1 LHIQREQ
8 ENSLLAA
15 SKAVTQKGEDMFRL
29 LGTAMICCAALCL
42 VPQLTFAQAA
52 VQATEPKLT
61 VEQMKTFLLN
71 AKVIKEKQT
80 SKGVTAPS
88 RLTMTDG
95 VLTHDAGFQTIDESK
110 AKMEFDRGGTEMN
123 FRDSYKYNIAAYEL
137 ACLVG
142 LGHMMPVTVERK
154 LEGKT
159 GSLTWWLKV
168 QMDEVDRMKKKIT
181 PPYPDSWNAQ
191 MHRIRVFTQLVFD
204 TDRNLTNLLISPD
217 WDLYMIDFSRAFRLH
232 HQLKN
237 EKDLVKCDRTLL
249 EMLRKLEATQVEQRT
264 KQYLNK
270 SEIKAILMRRD
281 KIVAHFEKLM
291 AQKGEKEVLY

>member
-1 LHIQREQ
+1 
-8 ENSLLAA
+8 
-15 SKAVTQKGEDMFRL
+15 MFRL
-29 LGTAMICCAALCL
+29 LFTAMICGVFLCSL
-42 VPQLTFAQAA
+42 VPMQVAEAQ
-52 VQATEPKLT
+52 TTPEETKLT
-61 VEQMKTFLLN
+61 VEQMKVFLLN

-95 VLTHDAGFQTIDESK
+95 VLTHDAAFQTIDETK
-110 AKMEFDRGGTEMN
+110 TKMEFAAGGTEMN

-137 ACLVG
+137 ACLLG

-154 LEGKT
+154 LAGRT

-168 QMDEVDRMKKKIT
+168 QMDEVERMKQKIN
-181 PPYPDSWNAQ
+181 PPYPESWNAQ

-204 TDRNLTNLLISPD
+204 TDRNLTNLLISPE
-217 WDLYMIDFSRAFRLH
+217 WNLYMIDFSRAFRIH
-232 HQLKN
+232 HDLKN
-237 EKDLVKCDRTLL
+237 PKDLVKCDRALW
-249 EMLRKLEATQVEQRT
+249 EQLRKLDATQVEQHT

-270 SEIKAILMRRD
+270 SEIKAIMMRRD
-281 KIVAHFEKLM
+281 KIVAHFEKLV

>member
-1 LHIQREQ
+1 
-8 ENSLLAA
+8 
-15 SKAVTQKGEDMFRL
+15 MFRL
-29 LGTAMICCAALCL
+29 LFTVMICGVILCSL
-42 VPQLTFAQAA
+42 ASQQVAMAQAQPQIA
-52 VQATEPKLT
+52 PAEAQLT
-61 VEQMKTFLLN
+61 VEQMKAFLLH

-88 RLTMTDG
+88 RLTLTDG

-110 AKMEFDRGGTEMN
+110 MKMEFAAGGTEVN

-154 LEGKT
+154 IEGKT

-181 PPYPDSWNAQ
+181 PPYQDNWNGQ

-217 WDLYMIDFSRAFRLH
+217 WNLYMIDFSRAFRLY

-237 EKDLVKCDRTLL
+237 EKDLVKCDRQLL
-249 EMLRKLEATQVEQRT
+249 ESLRKLSQSQVEQST
-264 KQYLNK
+264 KQYLTN
-270 SEIKAILMRRD
+270 SEIKAVLMRRD
-281 KIVAHFEKLM
+281 KIVAHFEKLV

>member
-1 LHIQREQ
+1 
-8 ENSLLAA
+8 
-15 SKAVTQKGEDMFRL
+15 MFRL
-29 LGTAMICCAALCL
+29 LFTVMICGVILCSL
-42 VPQLTFAQAA
+42 ASQQVAMAQAQPQIA
-52 VQATEPKLT
+52 PAEAQLT
-61 VEQMKTFLLN
+61 VEQMKAFLLH

-88 RLTMTDG
+88 RLTLTDG

-110 AKMEFDRGGTEMN
+110 MKMEFAAGGTEMN

-181 PPYPDSWNAQ
+181 PPYQDNWNGQ

-217 WDLYMIDFSRAFRLH
+217 WNLYMIDFSRAFRLY

-237 EKDLVKCDRTLL
+237 EKDLVKCDRQLL
-249 EMLRKLEATQVEQRT
+249 ESLRKLSQSQVEQST
-264 KQYLNK
+264 KQYLTN
-270 SEIKAILMRRD
+270 SEIKAVLMRRD
-281 KIVAHFEKLM
+281 KIVAHFEKLV
-291 AQKGEKEVLY
+291 AQKGEKEVMY

>member
-1 LHIQREQ
+1 
-8 ENSLLAA
+8 
-15 SKAVTQKGEDMFRL
+15 MFRL
-29 LGTAMICCAALCL
+29 LFTTMICWALFCL
-42 VPQLTFAQAA
+42 LAPVPVAFAQT
-52 VQATEPKLT
+52 QPQTTTEETKLT
-61 VEQMKTFLLN
+61 VEQMKEFLLH

-88 RLTMTDG
+88 RLTLTDG

-110 AKMEFDRGGTEMN
+110 MKMEFAAGGTEMN

-154 LEGKT
+154 IEGKT

-181 PPYPDSWNAQ
+181 PPYQDNWNGQ

-217 WDLYMIDFSRAFRLH
+217 WNLYMIDFSRAFRLH

-237 EKDLVKCDRTLL
+237 EKDLVKCDRQLLGTLRN
-249 EMLRKLEATQVEQRT
+249 LRQSQVEQST
-264 KQYLNK
+264 KPY
-270 SEIKAILMRRD
+270 
-281 KIVAHFEKLM
+281 
-291 AQKGEKEVLY
+291 

>member
-1 LHIQREQ
+1 
-8 ENSLLAA
+8 
-15 SKAVTQKGEDMFRL
+15 MFRL
-29 LGTAMICCAALCL
+29 RLTAMICVVFLGSL
-42 VPQLTFAQAA
+42 VPWQFATAQ
-52 VQATEPKLT
+52 VQPQTAPEDAPLS
-61 VEQMKTFLLN
+61 VEQMKEFLLH
-71 AKVIKEKQT
+71 AKVVKAKQT

-110 AKMEFDRGGTEMN
+110 MKMEFAAGGTEMN

-154 LEGKT
+154 LEGKP

-168 QMDEVDRMKKKIT
+168 QMDEVDRMKKKIA
-181 PPYPDSWNAQ
+181 PPYPESWNAQ

-217 WDLYMIDFSRAFRLH
+217 WNLYMIDFSRAFRLH

-237 EKDLVKCDRTLL
+237 ESDLVKCDRQLL
-249 EMLRKLEATQVEQRT
+249 ASLRNLSQSQVTQST
-264 KQYLNK
+264 KQYLNQ
-270 SEIKAILMRRD
+270 SEIKAIMMRRD
-281 KIVAHFEKLM
+281 KIVAHFEKLI

>member
-1 LHIQREQ
+1 
-8 ENSLLAA
+8 
-15 SKAVTQKGEDMFRL
+15 MFRL
-29 LGTAMICCAALCL
+29 LFTVMICGVILCSL
-42 VPQLTFAQAA
+42 ASQQVAMAQAQPQIA
-52 VQATEPKLT
+52 PAEAQLT
-61 VEQMKTFLLN
+61 VEQMKAFLLH

-88 RLTMTDG
+88 RLTLTDG

-110 AKMEFDRGGTEMN
+110 MKMEFAAGGTEMN

-181 PPYPDSWNAQ
+181 PPYQDNWNGQ

-217 WDLYMIDFSRAFRLH
+217 WNLYMIDFSRAFRLY

-237 EKDLVKCDRTLL
+237 EKDLVKCDRQLL
-249 EMLRKLEATQVEQRT
+249 ESLRKLSQSQVEQST
-264 KQYLNK
+264 KQYLTN
-270 SEIKAILMRRD
+270 SEIKAVLMRRD
-281 KIVAHFEKLM
+281 KIVAHFEKLV

>member
-1 LHIQREQ
+1 
-8 ENSLLAA
+8 
-15 SKAVTQKGEDMFRL
+15 MFRL
-29 LGTAMICCAALCL
+29 LFTVMIYGVLLCTIAP
-42 VPQLTFAQAA
+42 VQVAHAQTQPQA
-52 VQATEPKLT
+52 VKEEPKLT
-61 VEQMKTFLLN
+61 IEQMKEFLLR
-71 AKVIKEKQT
+71 AKVTKEKQT
-80 SKGVTAPS
+80 TKGITAPS

-110 AKMEFDRGGTEMN
+110 NKMEFAAGGSEVN

-137 ACLVG
+137 ACLIG
-142 LGHMMPVTVERK
+142 LGQMMPVTVERK
-154 LEGKT
+154 IGGRT

-181 PPYPDSWNAQ
+181 PPYPDNWNAQ

-204 TDRNLTNLLISPD
+204 TDRNLTNLLIDPD
-217 WDLYMIDFSRAFRLH
+217 WNLYMIDFSRAFRLH

-237 EKDLVKCDRTLL
+237 EKDLVKCDRALL
-249 EMLRKLEATQVEQRT
+249 ENLRKLDGAQVEQST

-270 SEIKAILMRRD
+270 SEIKAILARRD
-281 KIVAHFEKLM
+281 KIVVHFEKLI

>member
-1 LHIQREQ
+1 MI
-8 ENSLLAA
+8 
-15 SKAVTQKGEDMFRL
+15 RL
-29 LGTAMICCAALCL
+29 LGTAMLCGAALCL
-42 VPQLTFAQAA
+42 ASWQPVAYAQA
-52 VQATEPKLT
+52 VTEEPKLT
-61 VEQMKTFLLN
+61 VEQMKEFLLK

-80 SKGVTAPS
+80 AKGVTAPS

-110 AKMEFDRGGTEMN
+110 AKMEFAAGGTEMN

-137 ACLVG
+137 ACLLG

-154 LEGKT
+154 IAGKT

-168 QMDEVDRMKKKIT
+168 QMDEVERTKKKIT
-181 PPYPDSWNAQ
+181 PPNLPSWNAQ
-191 MHRIRVFTQLVFD
+191 MHCIRVFTQLVFD
-204 TDRNLTNLLISPD
+204 TDRNLTNLLISPE
-217 WDLYMIDFSRAFRLH
+217 WNLYMIDFSRAFRLH

-237 EKDLVKCDRTLL
+237 EKDLVKCERTLL
-249 EMLRKLEATQVEQRT
+249 EKLRKLESAQVEQAT

-270 SEIKAILMRRD
+270 SEVKAIMVRRD

-291 AQKGEKEVLY
+291 AQKGEQEVLY

>member
-1 LHIQREQ
+1 
-8 ENSLLAA
+8 
-15 SKAVTQKGEDMFRL
+15 MFRL

-42 VPQLTFAQAA
+42 IPQITFAQAA
-52 VQATEPKLT
+52 APAAETKLT
-61 VEQMKTFLLN
+61 VEQMKEFLLK

-80 SKGVTAPS
+80 TKGVTAPS
-88 RLTMTDG
+88 RLTMSDG

-110 AKMEFDRGGTEMN
+110 AKMDFDRGGTEVN
-123 FRDSYKYNIAAYEL
+123 FRDSYKFNIAAYEL

-142 LGHMMPVTVERK
+142 LGQMMPVTVERK
-154 LEGKT
+154 IDGRT

-217 WDLYMIDFSRAFRLH
+217 WDLYMIDFTRAFRVH

-237 EKDLVKCDRTLL
+237 EKDLVKCDRQLL
-249 EMLRKLEATQVEQRT
+249 ASLRKLSQSEVEQST
-264 KQYLNK
+264 KRYLTN
-270 SEIKAILMRRD
+270 SEIKAIMMRRD
-281 KIVAHFEKLM
+281 KIVAHFEKLI